1 MAHPRQ
7 TEEDMN
13 FDGLTVNQICQI
25 AELGEWREVRDEGL
39 RRHEAAVKKIRRAR
53 RMLEAAEREAA
64 DAERMIRAA
73 EQAWLAEAQ
82 RMSEEAA

>member
-1 MAHPRQ
+1 MASPRQ

-13 FDGLTVNQICQI
+13 FDGLTVNQICQM
-25 AELGEWREVRDEGL
+25 AEVGEWRDVRDEGL

-53 RMLEAAEREAA
+53 RMLEKAEREAA